1 MGAETFTAAAGCAT
15 GVSYFTYVFPCVWE
29 DHCKVGFSRDPLSR
43 LQALHRR
50 WFEFFDLDRIVLVAS
65 DSEREARD
73 LELALRR
80 PLKVHK
86 APMPLTVSRRA
97 GGHTEWLRGS
107 YELLEESIQFLHR
120 SGYQVESQP
129 RTWLRSALMARSDR
143 LFSWSSRLF
152 SDGNEQTLA
161 QSDSAAASV
170 LDTLDAYTA
179 LGLDV
184 APCVTPEAYRWY
196 RSYSVLPMLAGDGE
210 RSGDDAPK
218 PGACG

>member
-1 MGAETFTAAAGCAT
+1 MTC
-15 GVSYFTYVFPCVWE
+15 FTYVFPCVWE

-43 LQALHRR
+43 LQSFHRR

-107 YELLEESIQFLHR
+107 CELLQENVQFLHR
-120 SGYQVESQP
+120 SGYQVETQT

-143 LFSWSSRLF
+143 LFSWSCCLF

-161 QSDSAAASV
+161 HSDAAATSV
-170 LDTLDAYTA
+170 MDTLDAYTA

-184 APCVTPEAYRWY
+184 APWITREAYDWY
-196 RSYSVLPMLAGDGE
+196 RSCSVLPKLQDNPEEHGGDV
-210 RSGDDAPK
+210 APRF
-218 PGACG
+218 GACG

>member
-1 MGAETFTAAAGCAT
+1 MTC
-15 GVSYFTYVFPCVWE
+15 FTYIFPCVWE
-29 DHCKVGFSRDPLSR
+29 DQCKVGFSRDPLSR
-43 LQALHRR
+43 LQAFHRR

-107 YELLEESIQFLHR
+107 CELLEDRIELLRR
-120 SGYQVESQP
+120 SGYQVETQP
-129 RTWLRSALMARSDR
+129 RAWLRSALMSRSDR
-143 LFSWSSRLF
+143 LFSWSCSVF
-152 SDGNEQTLA
+152 SDGNEEALA
-161 QSDSAAASV
+161 HSDTAAALV
-170 LDTLDAYTA
+170 VDTLDAYTA

-184 APCVTPEAYRWY
+184 APWVLAEACRWY
-196 RSYSVLPMLAGDGE
+196 RGHSALPMLEGRSRERYADASPRHGAGG
-210 RSGDDAPK
+210 
-218 PGACG
+218 